1 MIRGNVPKVSSLA
14 SGTWAS
20 NKWQQHQQQLMF
32 PKPIPYSSGI
42 DWVTELDT
50 LHDYFSEYSQQPG
63 EVGAS
68 LIILILQMRNQK
80 FREAE

>member
-1 MIRGNVPKVSSLA
+1 
-14 SGTWAS
+14 
-20 NKWQQHQQQLMF
+20 MF
-32 PKPIPYSSGI
+32 PKWIPYSSGI

-68 LIILILQMRNQK
+68 LIILFFADEK
-80 FREAE
+80 SEVSEAE